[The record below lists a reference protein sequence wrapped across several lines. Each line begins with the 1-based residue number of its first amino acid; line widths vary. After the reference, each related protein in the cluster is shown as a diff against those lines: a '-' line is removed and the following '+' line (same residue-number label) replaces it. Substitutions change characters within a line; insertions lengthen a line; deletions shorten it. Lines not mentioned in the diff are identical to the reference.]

1 MSMISAI
8 NERLVDFYAFE
19 YLFIRIAIIICD
31 LIGVLVLLTTVGKSV
46 YHYFHRDRHVKT
58 MLAQGIALSLE
69 FKLAGEVLKTVTVR
83 ELSELVVL
91 GAIVLLRGAITILI
105 HWEIRAERREEEDE
119 RRLEAELALMHKQAK
134 SD

>member
-1 MSMISAI
+1 MNMISVI
-8 NERLVDFYAFE
+8 NERLIDFYAIE
-19 YLFIRIAIIICD
+19 YIFIRISIIVCD

-58 MLAQGIALSLE
+58 MLAQGIALALE

-91 GAIVLLRGAITILI
+91 GAIVVLRGAITILI
-105 HWEIRAERREEEDE
+105 HWEIRAERKEEEEE
-119 RRLEAELALMHKQAK
+119 RRLEVELALMRKQAEEN
-134 SD
+134 

>member
-1 MSMISAI
+1 MSVIAAI
-8 NERLVDFYAFE
+8 NERLYDFLALE
-19 YLFIRIAIIICD
+19 YLVIRLAIIVCD
-31 LIGVLVLLTTVGKSV
+31 LIGVLVLLTTVFKSI

-83 ELSELVVL
+83 DLSELVVL
-91 GAIVLLRGAITILI
+91 GAIVVLRGAITILI

-119 RRLEAELALMHKQAK
+119 KRLEAELALMHKQAK
-134 SD
+134 SS